1 MRIPQHIIDQI
12 FETARIEEVIG
23 QFVNLKKSGSN
34 YKGLSPFSS
43 EKTPSFM
50 VSPAKGIFKDF
61 SSGKGGNVVSFL
73 MEHESYS
80 YPEAL
85 RWLGKY
91 YNIEIP
97 ERELT
102 PEEKAKLDE
111 RDSLFIAN
119 AFAEKFF
126 TDQLES
132 EEGRA
137 IGLSYFLERGYRD
150 DVIKKFQ
157 LGYSPDKSDALIKA
171 ADEGGHNLEFFEKL
185 GLVKEKE
192 NGDRFD
198 FFRGRVMFPIHN
210 LTGRVLGFG
219 GRTLKKSK
227 KTAKYFN
234 SPESP
239 IYHKSDVLYGIYQS
253 RNSIRNKD
261 LCYLVEGYTDVIS
274 MHQSGIENVVASSGT
289 ALTPGQI
296 RLIKRFTPNI
306 TILFDGDPAGIRASF
321 RGIDLILEEGMNVKV
336 VPFPEGED
344 PDSYSKRV
352 SSDEL
357 VAYLEEHAQDFISY
371 KSNTVL
377 AETKND
383 PIKKAGL
390 IREVLESIA
399 LVPNQISRSV
409 YIQQTSQQFEIAE
422 QTLIS
427 ELNKILRNNQKKDR
441 REQGYTDADTLD
453 LIVPETKTPEK
464 QPAPGIDL
472 DYQEFDLIRLMLLYG
487 SFGVE
492 VEIESED
499 GSGTEKIEIPVV
511 QFILEELEESDI
523 SLSNEIAKLIL
534 NEFQIAARDGIIP
547 NLKHFVNHENQE
559 ISSCAVNLS
568 ADRHYLSE
576 NWTKM
581 HNIYP
586 ETEEMKLQRAVEE
599 AVWIYKLR
607 RVRLMKAELGVRLK
621 NKLSPDEEAQ
631 VMSTII
637 KYNEIISVISDKLNI
652 VVAK

>member
-390 IREVLESIA
+390 IREVLDSIA

-441 REQGYTDADTLD
+441 REQGYTCRY
-453 LIVPETKTPEK
+453 I
-464 QPAPGIDL
+464 
-472 DYQEFDLIRLMLLYG
+472 G
-487 SFGVE
+487 SDCAG
-492 VEIESED
+492 D
-499 GSGTEKIEIPVV
+499 QNSGKRTCTW
-511 QFILEELEESDI
+511 
-523 SLSNEIAKLIL
+523 N
-534 NEFQIAARDGIIP
+534 
-547 NLKHFVNHENQE
+547 
-559 ISSCAVNLS
+559 
-568 ADRHYLSE
+568 
-576 NWTKM
+576 
-581 HNIYP
+581 
-586 ETEEMKLQRAVEE
+586 
-599 AVWIYKLR
+599 
-607 RVRLMKAELGVRLK
+607 
-621 NKLSPDEEAQ
+621 
-631 VMSTII
+631 
-637 KYNEIISVISDKLNI
+637 
-652 VVAK
+652 

>member
-352 SSDEL
+352 SSDEH
-357 VAYLEEHAQDFISY
+357 VAYLDEHAQDFI
-371 KSNTVL
+371 
-377 AETKND
+377 
-383 PIKKAGL
+383 
-390 IREVLESIA
+390 
-399 LVPNQISRSV
+399 
-409 YIQQTSQQFEIAE
+409 
-422 QTLIS
+422 
-427 ELNKILRNNQKKDR
+427 
-441 REQGYTDADTLD
+441 
-453 LIVPETKTPEK
+453 
-464 QPAPGIDL
+464 
-472 DYQEFDLIRLMLLYG
+472 
-487 SFGVE
+487 
-492 VEIESED
+492 
-499 GSGTEKIEIPVV
+499 
-511 QFILEELEESDI
+511 
-523 SLSNEIAKLIL
+523 
-534 NEFQIAARDGIIP
+534 
-547 NLKHFVNHENQE
+547 
-559 ISSCAVNLS
+559 
-568 ADRHYLSE
+568 
-576 NWTKM
+576 
-581 HNIYP
+581 
-586 ETEEMKLQRAVEE
+586 
-599 AVWIYKLR
+599 
-607 RVRLMKAELGVRLK
+607 
-621 NKLSPDEEAQ
+621 
-631 VMSTII
+631 
-637 KYNEIISVISDKLNI
+637 
-652 VVAK
+652 

>member
-1 MRIPQHIIDQI
+1 MAFSPQFLD
-12 FETARIEEVIG
+12 EVRDRSGLVSVIG
-23 QFVNLKKSGSN
+23 RRVRLQKKGRE
-34 YKGLSPFSS
+34 YLGLCPFHN
-43 EKTPSFM
+43 EKTPSFT
-50 VSPAKGIFKDF
+50 VNEDKGFYHCFGCGEHGSVFDF
-61 SSGKGGNVVSFL
+61 VMKVENLSF
-73 MEHESYS
+73 
-80 YPEAL
+80 PEAV
-85 RWLGKY
+85 
-91 YNIEIP
+91 
-97 ERELT
+97 ERLASEAGMEMPVDT
-102 PEEKAKLDE
+102 PEERERAKRAATHYEVLE
-111 RDSLFIAN
+111 RACVYY
-119 AFAEKFF
+119 EK
-126 TDQLES
+126 QLRLP
-132 EEGRA
+132 EGLPA
-137 IGLSYFLERGYRD
+137 LSYLQDRGVTEDAIRT
-150 DVIKKFQ
+150 FR
-157 LGYSPDKSDALIKA
+157 LGYAPEKRSGLRGDLVREGAAEQLMIEAGLLIQPDDRGRSPY
-171 ADEGGHNLEFFEKL
+171 
-185 GLVKEKE
+185 
-192 NGDRFD
+192 DR
-198 FFRGRVMFPIHN
+198 FRGRVMFPIMDHRS
-210 LTGRVLGFG
+210 RVIAFG
-219 GRTLKKSK
+219 GRILENGEP
-227 KTAKYFN
+227 KYLN
-234 SPESP
+234 SPETP
-239 IYHKSDVLYGIYQS
+239 TFHKGRTLYGIAQALAPA
-253 RNSIRNKD
+253 RKKQQLI
-261 LCYLVEGYTDVIS
+261 VAEGYTDVIS

-357 VAYLEEHAQDFISY
+357 VAYLDEHAQDFISY

-390 IREVLESIA
+390 IREVLDSIA

-464 QPAPGIDL
+464 EPAPGIDL

-523 SLSNEIAKLIL
+523 SLSNERAKLIL

-637 KYNEIISVISDKLNI
+637 KYNEIISVISYKLNI